1 MRGLAPLPGWWQGA
15 GVTCLEAEILM
26 ELRRLDETVA
36 AMSGNGPKV
45 SILPMVQELARLTAL
60 LPPGTDSQLL
70 HYLHKRSFEKAR
82 LFLEGRDGENIAGP
96 CGHIG
101 TDGR

>member
-1 MRGLAPLPGWWQGA
+1 
-15 GVTCLEAEILM
+15 VTRLESEILM

-36 AMSGNGPKV
+36 AMAGTGPKV
-45 SILPMVQELARLTAL
+45 SLLPIVQELSRLTAA
-60 LPPGTDSQLL
+60 LPPGSDSQLL

-82 LFLEGRDGENIAGP
+82 LFLEGREGENIAGP
-96 CGHIG
+96 CGHVG